1 MECIV
6 HELKRDMSVLV
17 KNKYT
22 DRSQDAPS
30 SGPLSSSSR
39 AAERVNRSMSF
50 QASVAEVSDTAT
62 AEELMMKCAA
72 IISLERDA
80 VDDVVIQIVC
90 WLPSFLFEFTR
101 LPLLTP
107 SEALMRQAID
117 VWRWMLAEI
126 PVFHVGAR
134 HGLHRRATSSAR
146 SAMRGA

>member
-30 SGPLSSSSR
+30 SEPLPPSSR
-39 AAERVNRSMSF
+39 TAERVNRSMSF

-126 PVFHVGAR
+126 PVFHVGAQ